1 MARRTLGTLLPAVA
15 LVACALIFGISTL
28 AEVVEA
34 NFLNEPFAMEQTCRS
49 VQTKIHINREEND
62 DFGNPLRSCE
72 GSVEVTK
79 CEGTCNS
86 QVQPSL
92 SAPHGFHKVRPKIT
106 SVTANPVGGD
116 DPHNYRR
123 CGRGVATNRDLVIY

>member
-1 MARRTLGTLLPAVA
+1 MA
-15 LVACALIFGISTL
+15 
-28 AEVVEA
+28 
-34 NFLNEPFAMEQTCRS
+34 QTCRS
-49 VQTKIHINREEND
+49 VQTKIHISREEND

-92 SAPHGFHKVRPKIT
+92 SAPHGFHKVRPVTALIT
-106 SVTANPVGGD
+106 SVTTNNRTGSGGYV
-116 DPHNYRR
+116 NRR
-123 CGRGVATNRDLVIY
+123 GL